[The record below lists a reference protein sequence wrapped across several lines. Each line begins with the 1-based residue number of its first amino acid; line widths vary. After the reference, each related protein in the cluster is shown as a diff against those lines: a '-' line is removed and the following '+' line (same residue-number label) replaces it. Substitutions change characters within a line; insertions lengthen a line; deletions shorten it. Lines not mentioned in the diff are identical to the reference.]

1 MEAGGALWIARD
13 QGGEPIGYAFATL
26 AVGPDDTFEST
37 GTAELVSLIVD
48 ESLRGSGVGRALVQ
62 AVEGAARSLG
72 IDLFK
77 VAVMAGNDAAFRF
90 YQLNGFELV
99 EQVLYRPIA

>member
-1 MEAGGALWIARD
+1 MDEAGALWIARD
-13 QGGEPIGYAFATL
+13 QGGEPVGYAFATL
-26 AVGPDDTFEST
+26 AVGPDDTFESS

-48 ESLRGSGVGRALVQ
+48 ESVRRSGIGLALIQ
-62 AVEGAARSLG
+62 AVERAARSLG

-77 VAVMAGNDAAFRF
+77 VAVMAGNDTAFRF
-90 YQLNGFELV
+90 YQLNGFELA